1 MSSDLFN
8 SKIEALCFA
17 LFLTQEQ
24 EIREVKKDV
33 MQWVKDVTAHQK
45 QMTAVVRVEFF
56 VLFLGTYDI
65 YTLFDGLAYNTCG
78 YFASCIVFFRAP
90 QG

>member
-8 SKIEALCFA
+8 HKIEALCFA

-33 MQWVKDVTAHQK
+33 MQCVKDVTAHHK
-45 QMTAVVRVEFF
+45 QMTAMVHEGFF
-56 VLFLGTYDI
+56 LLFLGTVK
-65 YTLFDGLAYNTCG
+65 NK
-78 YFASCIVFFRAP
+78 
-90 QG
+90 

>member
-8 SKIEALCFA
+8 HKNKALRFA

-33 MQWVKDVTAHQK
+33 MQCVKDVTAHQK
-45 QMTAVVRVEFF
+45 QMTAMVHEDFLL
-56 VLFLGTYDI
+56 LFLGTYNI
-65 YTLFDGLAYNTCG
+65 TK
-78 YFASCIVFFRAP
+78 
-90 QG
+90 